1 MVSAENLIQ
10 SDSYQCISC
19 FFYVGRI
26 SNGLACY
33 AFPEGIPAEILT
45 GAYDHRNPYPG
56 DAGITW
62 REDEGWAKRIGTEDM
77 E

>member
-1 MVSAENLIQ
+1 MVILGNLIK

-26 SNGLACY
+26 PGELACY
-33 AFPEGIPAEILT
+33 AFPEGIPSEILT
-45 GAYDHRNPYPG
+45 GEYDHRNPYPG

-62 REDEGWAKRIGTEDM
+62 REDENWAKPIETE
-77 E
+77 ETE